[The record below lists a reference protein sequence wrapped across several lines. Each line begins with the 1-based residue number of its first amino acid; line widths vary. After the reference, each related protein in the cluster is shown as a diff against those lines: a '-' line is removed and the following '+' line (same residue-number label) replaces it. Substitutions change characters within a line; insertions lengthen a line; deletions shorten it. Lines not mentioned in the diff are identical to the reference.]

1 MLLGAVVL
9 RSALLVVLL
18 GVLLGGCFWDSDYTP
33 PAKRSTAAEEPPE
46 EPERG
51 LVEETRLVKVPD
63 VTGKDG
69 QEAVDAIEAKGLYAS
84 HDEDDPA
91 GCTVEDQDETG
102 EVEPGTEVGLTLE
115 CRQRDWESRE
125 GSAWRLFVSSFAW
138 GADKGCGVLFSFSPT
153 GALYDTAGREYRA
166 DDCRRATDDDPGVAD
181 VEVPA
186 KAPDHP
192 EALGLSLGLVHGC
205 NALFDA
211 ERIFVLSYGN
221 ERFTAASC
229 VGALEVTRQPSPS
242 RRPEPLP
249 PGRR

>member
-1 MLLGAVVL
+1 MVL
-9 RSALLVVLL
+9 RSALLAVLL
-18 GVLLGGCFWDSDYTP
+18 CALLGGCQSDDDRP
-33 PAKRSTAAEEPPE
+33 PPKPASAAAKESAEEPE
-46 EPERG
+46 I
-51 LVEETRLVKVPD
+51 VEETQRVKVPD
-63 VTGKDG
+63 VTGMDG
-69 QEAVDAIEAKGLYAS
+69 REAVDAIEAEGLHAS
-84 HDEDDPA
+84 HDEADPA
-91 GCTVEDQDETG
+91 GCIVEDQGVTG
-102 EVEPGTEVGLTLE
+102 EVEADSEVILTLE
-115 CRQRDWESRE
+115 CRQRDWENRD
-125 GSAWRLFVSSFAW
+125 GRDWALFSSSFRR

-221 ERFTAASC
+221 ERFTGATC

-242 RRPEPLP
+242 RRPEPLR